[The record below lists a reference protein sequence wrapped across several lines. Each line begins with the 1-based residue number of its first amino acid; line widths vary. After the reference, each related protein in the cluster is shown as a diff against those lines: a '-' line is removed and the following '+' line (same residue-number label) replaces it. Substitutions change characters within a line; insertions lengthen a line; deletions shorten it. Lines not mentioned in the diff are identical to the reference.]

1 MNKKIIENNER
12 TKFVKFSFRKREKF
26 KEQGCINTKN
36 RFLRDLMERMETE
49 VRYARFSN
57 PQALAEGIGVEI
69 VDDGQAVEIP
79 ASCRLALE
87 VAKGFLKREK
97 NGD

>member
-1 MNKKIIENNER
+1 MVKKIIESNDR
-12 TKFVKFSFRKREKF
+12 KRIIKFSFRKRKKF
-26 KEQGCINTKN
+26 REQDYINVKN

-69 VDDGQAVEIP
+69 VDDGTAVEIP

-87 VAKGFLKREK
+87 VAKGFLRCEK
-97 NGD
+97 E